1 MSDNGMFM
9 GDDDIDHM
17 GNVQSNMEDVDGTT
31 MSSNDD
37 MRASMNNMESMNMET
52 TFFTGKDF
60 YLLFNCFHI
69 VSDTDYILVSATPTL
84 RLANKSSNP

>member
-1 MSDNGMFM
+1 MRGLISDDGMFM

-17 GNVQSNMEDVDGTT
+17 EDVDSTT

-37 MRASMNNMESMNMET
+37 MRGSMDNMESMNMET

-69 VSDTDYILVSATPTL
+69 VSDTDYILVSAMPAP